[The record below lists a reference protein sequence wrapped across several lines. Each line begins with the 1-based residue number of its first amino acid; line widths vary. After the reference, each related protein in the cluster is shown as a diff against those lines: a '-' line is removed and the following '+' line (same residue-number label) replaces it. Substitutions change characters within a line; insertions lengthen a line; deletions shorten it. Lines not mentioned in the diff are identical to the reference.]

1 MRFQQTGST
10 LWCRL
15 QLRLGDVPPAIS
27 VVEVLK
33 IDEQPLIETTAGL
46 RGWSAAELHLSG
58 LHLSRLHL
66 LHLPKD
72 GIVLRMIKKLL
83 LRRLLGLQDRLRQSL
98 WLSLLLSLRQKRQL
112 LQGWATHWEIQVLSR
127 LIRRLKAQWRKRRLK
142 KPKLALVKKQ
152 QQNIKKK
159 LRWKRRNTQLTQNSY
174 LKLKVSMLR
183 AFLVVW
189 TNKLK
194 IKQKVVLAQTRLW
207 RKWRKSKNN
216 VKRLR
221 KTSRLSLMIMTEQ
234 SKKELKISKELS
246 SPKHSLETLENYEKS
261 AWS

>member
-1 MRFQQTGST
+1 
-10 LWCRL
+10 
-15 QLRLGDVPPAIS
+15 
-27 VVEVLK
+27 
-33 IDEQPLIETTAGL
+33 
-46 RGWSAAELHLSG
+46 
-58 LHLSRLHL
+58 
-66 LHLPKD
+66 
-72 GIVLRMIKKLL
+72 MIKKLL

-98 WLSLLLSLRQKRQL
+98 WLSLLLSLQQETQL

-142 KPKLALVKKQ
+142 KPKLTLVKKQ
-152 QQNIKKK
+152 QQNNKKK

-234 SKKELKISKELS
+234 
-246 SPKHSLETLENYEKS
+246 
-261 AWS
+261 